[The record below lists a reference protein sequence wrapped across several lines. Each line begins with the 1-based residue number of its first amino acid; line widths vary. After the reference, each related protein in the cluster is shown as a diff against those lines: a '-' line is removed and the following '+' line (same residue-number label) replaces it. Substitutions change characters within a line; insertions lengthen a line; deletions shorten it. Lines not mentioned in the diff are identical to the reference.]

1 MTGTNGP
8 SPDPPAEL
16 ESRQSGLLRTALS
29 SSDISVSELW
39 LRYLSIGG
47 NAGEYEVEAYVHS
60 LLSLPVIQRDL
71 LARAANE
78 LIDELPPP
86 PRAPVMDDLY
96 RPGDSGPTRPR
107 PL

>member
-1 MTGTNGP
+1 MTGPNGT
-8 SPDPPAEL
+8 SPDLPAEF
-16 ESRQSGLLRTALS
+16 EPRQSGLLRTALS

-39 LRYLSIGG
+39 LRYFSIGG
-47 NAGEYEVEAYVHS
+47 TAGEYEVEAYVHS

-71 LARAANE
+71 LAQAANE

-96 RPGDSGPTRPR
+96 RPGDPGPAPPRPR
-107 PL
+107 